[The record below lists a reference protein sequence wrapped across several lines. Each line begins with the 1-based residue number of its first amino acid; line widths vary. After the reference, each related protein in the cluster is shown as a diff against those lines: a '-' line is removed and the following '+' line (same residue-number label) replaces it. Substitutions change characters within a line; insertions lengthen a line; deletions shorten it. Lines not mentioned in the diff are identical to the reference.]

1 MILFR
6 CEQKDDVDVEQEIYL
21 FLLPTE
27 NFQEMVNESPPPHT
41 PVSRDKFTS
50 FFDQKFLIV

>member
-6 CEQKDDVDVEQEIYL
+6 CEQKDDVDVEQEKYL

-27 NFQEMVNESPPPHT
+27 NFQEMVNESPPHT
-41 PVSRDKFTS
+41 QVSRAKFTS